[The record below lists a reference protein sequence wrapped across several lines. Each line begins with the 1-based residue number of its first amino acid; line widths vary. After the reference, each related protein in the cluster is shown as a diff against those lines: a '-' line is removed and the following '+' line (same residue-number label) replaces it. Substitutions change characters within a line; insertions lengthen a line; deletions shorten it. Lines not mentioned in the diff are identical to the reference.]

1 MNKTQFDNYNN
12 IPVEKFAFA
21 KARDT
26 KHDAKLDTK
35 PIGYFRDAFNRFKKN
50 KASLVAA
57 IIIIILVIYA
67 LIAPFFV
74 DQDFQNSY
82 ASTKELLRYKQLLP
96 RLEIFDGTGFWDG
109 TKVEEVTQNRL
120 YELMGMEV
128 EVGYPALQKQLGTFE
143 VENIDGSLTTKYKV
157 RVNTYYANNA
167 FNMTFTSE
175 QYAAIQEW
183 QNKTGIQVILPRVQ
197 NPVNNPK
204 NPPTRYV
211 NLNIWYK
218 CDARGNPVDAM
229 GKPLRDNDPSK
240 LVPSYFVTTATDV
253 DDYNS
258 IRLETDLLKDPGNW
272 SYAFRTGAKG
282 AYNYIC
288 RVSAYNYFQYLY
300 EFEPSFIFGTDGNGY
315 DIFSRLAK
323 GAQFSFLLA
332 IAVAAINLTIGAV
345 YGAIEGYFGG
355 VTDMVMER
363 ISDLLS
369 GVPSMVVTILFQL
382 HLASKVGVIGALLY
396 AFVLT
401 GWIGMASRVRMQFYR
416 FKNQE
421 YVLAARTLGA
431 KDWRIIWKHIF
442 PNTLGTIITSC
453 VLVIP
458 GVIFSETSLSYLG
471 IINLDSAT
479 MSSVGS
485 MLAAGQSVMNH
496 SPHVIF
502 FPALFIALLEICF
515 NLFGNGLR
523 DAFNPSLRG
532 TED

>member
-12 IPVEKFAFA
+12 IPSEKFAFA

-26 KHDAKLDTK
+26 KHDAKFDTK
-35 PIGYFRDAFNRFKKN
+35 PVGYFKDAFNRFKKN
-50 KASLVAA
+50 KASLIAA
-57 IIIIILVIYA
+57 IVIIILVVYA
-67 LIAPFFV
+67 IVAPFLV
-74 DQDFQNSY
+74 DQNYQKSY
-82 ASTKELLRYKQLLP
+82 ESTKELLSYKKLLP
-96 RLEIFDGTGFWDG
+96 RLKIFDGTGFWDG
-109 TKVEEVTQNRL
+109 SQKQEITQNRL
-120 YELMGMEV
+120 YELMGIEI
-128 EVGYPALQKQLGTFE
+128 ETGYNTVQKQLGTVE
-143 VENIDGSLTTKYKV
+143 VNSIDGTSTTKYKV
-157 RVNTYYANNA
+157 RINTYYSISA
-167 FNMTFTSE
+167 FELTFTSAE
-175 QYAAIQEW
+175 YRELQEY
-183 QNKTGIQVILPRVQ
+183 QNKTGIQVILPRVE
-197 NPVNNPK
+197 NAVNNPK
-204 NPPTRYV
+204 KKPTGTI

-218 CDARGNPVDAM
+218 CDKKGNPLDEN
-229 GKPLRDNDPSK
+229 GQILRDNDPSK
-240 LVPSYFVTTATDV
+240 LIPAYFVTTTFDT
-253 DDYNS
+253 DDYAS
-258 IRLETDLLKDPGNW
+258 IRLESDPGNW
-272 SYAFRTGAKG
+272 SYAYRTGKDG

-288 RVSAYNYFQYLY
+288 RISAYDYFQYLY
-300 EFEPSFIFGTDGNGY
+300 DFEPSFVFGTDGNGY

-323 GAQFSFLLA
+323 GARFSFLLA
-332 IAVAAINLTIGAV
+332 IVVAAINLTIGAI

-369 GVPSMVVTILFQL
+369 GVPTMVVTILFQM
-382 HLASKVGVIGALLY
+382 HLASKVGVVGALIY

-485 MLAAGQSVMNH
+485 MLSAGQSVMTH

>member
-1 MNKTQFDNYNN
+1 MDKKQFDNYNS
-12 IPVEKFAFA
+12 IPKDRFVFAA
-21 KARDT
+21 NRDN
-26 KHDAKLDTK
+26 KHDAKFDTK
-35 PIGYFRDAFNRFKKN
+35 PVGYFRDAFNRFQKN

-57 IIIIILVIYA
+57 IIILILLLYA
-67 LIAPFFV
+67 IVGPWLV
-74 DQDFQNSY
+74 DSNFQNSY
-82 ASTKELLRYKQLLP
+82 ATTKELMRYKQLLP
-96 RLEIFDGTGFWDG
+96 RLKMFEGTGFWDG
-109 TKVEEVTQNRL
+109 TKTDEVTMHRL
-120 YELMGMEV
+120 YELKAIQV
-128 EVGYPALQKQLGTFE
+128 ETGYPALQKENGTVQ
-143 VENIDGSLTTKYKV
+143 VEDIDGAISTKYKV
-157 RVNTYYANNA
+157 RINTYYANSA
-167 FNMTFTSE
+167 FNVTLTEE
-175 QYAAIQEW
+175 QYESIQQW
-183 QNKTGIQVILPRVQ
+183 QNENEIQVILPRVA

-204 NPPTRYV
+204 KPSTKYV

-218 CDARGNPVDAM
+218 CDEKGNPLGEDD
-229 GKPLRDNDPSK
+229 KILRDGDVSK
-240 LVPSYFVTTATDV
+240 LIPAYFVNTATDT
-253 DDYNS
+253 DDYAS
-258 IRLETDLLKDPGNW
+258 TRLEGDPGNW
-272 SYAFRTGAKG
+272 SYAYRTGTSG

-288 RVSAYNYFQYLY
+288 RVSSYNYFQYLY
-300 EFEPSFIFGTDGNGY
+300 DFEPSFAFGTDGNGY

-323 GAQFSFLLA
+323 GARFSFILA
-332 IAVAAINLTIGAV
+332 IVVAAINLTIGAI

-355 VTDMVMER
+355 IVDMTMER

-369 GVPSMVVTILFQL
+369 GVPTMVVTILFQM
-382 HLASKVGVIGALLY
+382 HLASKVGVVGALIY

-453 VLVIP
+453 ILVIP

-479 MSSVGS
+479 TSSVGS
-485 MLAAGQSVMNH
+485 MLSAGQSIMTS
-496 SPHVIF
+496 SPHVVF